1 MNRVRLSMLVW
12 LVATAAFGHEGH
24 QPLPTRGVQL
34 DLKSGKISLS
44 RSARELIDVRT
55 AAAERARE
63 HRTAASLCDD
73 RRSVDEVCGRHV
85 AAAGARRRVARS
97 AG

>member
-55 AAAERARE
+55 AAAERRE